1 MRRRWFLICLL
12 GMLLLPAVSGV
23 RAQEVAPPAA
33 SEGDRALL
41 RAAAANLAA
50 AESGRVHFS
59 LALQLDG
66 ALAQAEESALLK
78 ASGRFDYDAGGTLWS
93 LETQLALWLPELFS
107 AGAADPLELTLAL
120 ARDEETLQVALQK
133 DKDGLRFQVDVPLD
147 RLPLDEGW
155 RPETSPFA
163 GDEEESAAWRA
174 ELAEFRMTLQALLR
188 EHSELWRLPDH
199 GGDTVLQATL
209 DGRQVLLDPG
219 FTVPLMELILSFLA
233 DLEGNGASWE
243 ELPLS
248 IGPLELALALGFLFR
263 IVDEADVK
271 TTYVLAAGEEAL
283 RALSLDAKLT
293 LNLAL
298 PGLAEAVGILG
309 AAEPGALRL
318 QLSGKARWSD

>member
-12 GMLLLPAVSGV
+12 GMLLLPAASGAW
-23 RAQEVAPPAA
+23 AQEAPPPAA

-50 AESGRVHFS
+50 AESGRLDFS
-59 LALQLDG
+59 LSLQLAG
-66 ALAQAEESALLK
+66 TLAQVGETALLK
-78 ASGRFDYDAGGTLWS
+78 ASGHFDYGAGGAEWS

-107 AGAADPLELTLAL
+107 EATAAPLELTLAL
-120 ARDEETLQVALQK
+120 AQDEETLQIALQK
-133 DKDGLRFQVDVPLD
+133 DKDGLRFQVSVPLD
-147 RLPLDEGW
+147 RLPLAEGW
-155 RPETSPFA
+155 RPETTPFA
-163 GDEEESAAWRA
+163 GDEERSAAWRA

-209 DGRQVLLDPG
+209 DGRLVLLDPG
-219 FTVPLMELILSFLA
+219 FTVPLMELILGFLA
-233 DLEGNGASWE
+233 DLEENGAGWE

-271 TTYVLAAGEEAL
+271 TTYVLATEGEAL
-283 RALSLDAKLT
+283 RALALDAKLT

-309 AAEPGALRL
+309 AAEPGTLHL
-318 QLSGKARWSD
+318 QLSGKARWGD